1 MLRRVKQA
9 LEERFDRY
17 NEKLESMQGFEA
29 QVSALQEEVAAQRRQ
44 EDSELELLDLEDEDI
59 EARWSHLLREDFN

>member
-1 MLRRVKQA
+1 M
-9 LEERFDRY
+9 
-17 NEKLESMQGFEA
+17 
-29 QVSALQEEVAAQRRQ
+29 SALQEEVAAQRRQ